1 MSKTAFDLRKI
12 QGVIFDVDGVLS
24 PSTIP
29 MGDDGAPQRMVNIK
43 DGYAM
48 QLAVKRGLHIAIIT
62 GADTPAIA
70 RRYAM
75 LGIKDVYIKAADKGP
90 VMDKWLAENGLN
102 EKNVA
107 YVGDDIPDLQC
118 MRRVGLAVAPADAAV
133 EIKDAA
139 QYITQSTGGYGV
151 GRELLEQ
158 ILKAKGLWMSH
169 ADAFGW

>member
-1 MSKTAFDLRKI
+1 MSKTAFDLRRI

-29 MGDDGAPQRMVNIK
+29 VGDDGVPRRMVNIK

-62 GADTPAIA
+62 GADTPAIVN
-70 RRYAM
+70 RYTM
-75 LGIKDVYIKAADKGP
+75 LGIKDIYIKAADKGP
-90 VMDKWLAENGLN
+90 VMDRWLAENGLS
-102 EKNVA
+102 KDDVA
-107 YVGDDIPDLQC
+107 YVGDDIPDIQC
-118 MRRVGLAVAPADAAV
+118 MRRVGLAVAPADAAA
-133 EIKDAA
+133 EIKDTA
-139 QYITQSTGGYGV
+139 QYITQASGGYGV

-158 ILKAKGLWMSH
+158 ILKAKDLWMSH

>member
-29 MGDDGAPQRMVNIK
+29 VGDDGVPRRMVNIK

-48 QLAVKRGLHIAIIT
+48 QLAVKRGLRIAIIT
-62 GADTPAIA
+62 GADTPAIVN
-70 RRYAM
+70 RYAL
-75 LGIKDVYIKAADKGP
+75 LGIKDVYIKASDKGP
-90 VMDKWLAENGLN
+90 IMNKWLAENSIS
-102 EKNVA
+102 EDQVA

-118 MRRVGLAVAPADAAV
+118 MQRVGLAVAPADAAAEV
-133 EIKDAA
+133 KDAS
-139 QYITQSTGGYGV
+139 QYITQAAGGYGV

>member
-1 MSKTAFDLRKI
+1 MSKTAFDLRRI

-24 PSTIP
+24 PSAIP
-29 MGDDGAPQRMVNIK
+29 VGDDGVPRRMVNIK

-62 GADTPAIA
+62 GADTPAIVN
-70 RRYAM
+70 RYTM
-75 LGIKDVYIKAADKGP
+75 LGIKDIYIKAADKGP
-90 VMDKWLAENGLN
+90 VMDRWLAENGLS
-102 EKNVA
+102 KDDVA
-107 YVGDDIPDLQC
+107 YVGDDIPDIQC
-118 MRRVGLAVAPADAAV
+118 MRRVGLAVAPADAAA
-133 EIKDAA
+133 EIKDTA
-139 QYITQSTGGYGV
+139 QYITQASGGYGV

>member
-1 MSKTAFDLRKI
+1 MSKTAFDLRRV

-29 MGDDGAPQRMVNIK
+29 VGDDGVPRRMVNIK

-62 GADTPAIA
+62 GADTPAIVN
-70 RRYAM
+70 RYTM
-75 LGIKDVYIKAADKGP
+75 LGIKDIYIKAADKGP
-90 VMDKWLAENGLN
+90 VMDRWLAENGLS
-102 EKNVA
+102 KDDVA
-107 YVGDDIPDLQC
+107 YVGDDIPDIQC
-118 MRRVGLAVAPADAAV
+118 MRRVGLAVAPADAAA
-133 EIKDAA
+133 EIKDTA
-139 QYITQSTGGYGV
+139 QYITQASGGYGV